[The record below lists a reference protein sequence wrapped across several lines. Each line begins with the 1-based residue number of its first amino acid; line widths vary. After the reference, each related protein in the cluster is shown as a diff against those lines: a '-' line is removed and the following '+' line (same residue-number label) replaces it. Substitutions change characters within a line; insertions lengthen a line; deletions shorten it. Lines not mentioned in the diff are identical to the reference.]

1 MANFHGRLTLKKDK
15 AMSTRPVFRGN
26 NNMSTMSSKT
36 TTKHPEVSPLE
47 ITNDF
52 DRDVQLGGIESTKA
66 SIEEQYHSEREQAK
80 LRHWKESDF
89 AAGLVE
95 PTWSDELENYRRNGC
110 CCCPREAMGQM
121 FHEEIDP
128 GCGCI
133 YLSAVVCSRL
143 GAGRIGNMVV
153 LKERYVMV
161 EADDDCDE
169 CEEEGGGER
178 VDGFVDEDEGGSSL
192 HQRNS
197 TSNLI
202 AVGGDKILPAK
213 TRRVVRKREI
223 QFVLG
228 PFWPMLLFITYPLI
242 FGVSALTLYSGI
254 PGKPWFVQVLW
265 AVLTLLLIGSLFNTG
280 FRDPGILKRYAN
292 PPPVQ
297 DDSAVDADNNNRIR
311 RRIGF
316 RWGNEEGPWRWTDQ
330 VQSYRPK
337 NSMYCTDCKVV
348 IEEFDHT

>member
-1 MANFHGRLTLKKDK
+1 MY
-15 AMSTRPVFRGN
+15 
-26 NNMSTMSSKT
+26 
-36 TTKHPEVSPLE
+36 
-47 ITNDF
+47 DF
-52 DRDVQLGGIESTKA
+52 DHSVQLGGNGPTKA
-66 SIEEQYHSEREQAK
+66 STIEEQYHSEREQAK

-95 PTWSDELENYRRNGC
+95 PTWSDELENYRRKGC
-110 CCCPREAMGQM
+110 CCCPPDSEAMGQI

-143 GAGRIGNMVV
+143 GVGRIGNMAV

-161 EADDDCDE
+161 EADNDGDDE
-169 CEEEGGGER
+169 CEEGAGGER
-178 VDGFVDEDEGGSSL
+178 VDGFVDEEEGGLSL

-197 TSNLI
+197 TSNSI
-202 AVGGDKILPAK
+202 AGGGNKILAAK
-213 TRRVVRKREI
+213 TKRLVRKREI
-223 QFVLG
+223 QLVLG

-242 FGVSALTLYSGI
+242 FGVSAWTFYSGI
-254 PGKPWFVQVLW
+254 PGKPWFVQIGW
-265 AVLTLLLIGSLFNTG
+265 ALLTLQLIRSLFNTG
-280 FRDPGILKRYAN
+280 FRDPGILKRHTN

-297 DDSAVDADNNNRIR
+297 DDSALDADNNNRNR
-311 RRIGF
+311 MRIGF
-316 RWGNEEGPWRWTDQ
+316 RSGNEEGPWRWTDQ

-348 IEEFDHT
+348 VEEFDHT